1 MYRVIVYKNA
11 SDQVGEVLHDPRNYG
26 NKAISGELDMQ
37 FNGVST
43 ASFTITMKNSLYR
56 QAEAIANLVK
66 VIDTNTG
73 KVAFDG
79 RVVKIDGAF
88 SGSHTQTLQCE
99 DCLAYLHD
107 STQVYRKVQNTSIR
121 DFLQM
126 IVDEH
131 NRQVEPYKRFQ
142 LGRVTVV
149 NSTDNVYRYTDDA
162 QDTFDTIK
170 DKLVSRLGGFLIWN
184 RDGNGQLVLE
194 YLASVGEHIDTPIKL
209 GKNLKSAKREYDVRD
224 IITRLVPIG
233 SPIEQ
238 GQTEQSSDD
247 TAAAQPKT
255 TIESVNNG
263 IRYLDDSALIG
274 RFGIIQKAVEWN
286 DVKVPSILKSKGQ
299 DYLQNQRVGLL
310 TWSVDVVDIS
320 LLDKTYKSFEM
331 GNFYP
336 IYDQFLGLV
345 EDLQVVAK
353 KLDITQPHKMSLTI
367 GTKNQ
372 TLSQYQLD
380 YQAAMQYAEQ
390 QRQNAQQTA
399 NDLKNRIKEL
409 VETTNRIPEQDAEIA
424 ELQKRLKELEGQQ
437 EVQYHEGVIIDVS
450 EFQGDIDWSKVVQSG
465 LALAIVRVQSGANYV
480 DKKHVNNLKA
490 LRSLDANYA
499 VYSYVQAGTVDEAV
513 QEAQN
518 LYDRTQSVVSGRS
531 PRFYMLDVEK
541 ANGSDMRGVI
551 EAYMNKLNSLGVPDN
566 KIVLYI
572 ANQLYSQLN
581 LNVGR
586 AGSIVLP
593 AYRSTPP
600 DHDYDLWQYTSS
612 GSVSGITG
620 NVDMNKDYSNRF
632 KERYL
637 RKE

>member
-11 SDQVGEVLHDPRNYG
+11 NDQVGEVLHEPRNYG
-26 NKAISGELDMQ
+26 NKAISGDLDMQ

-43 ASFTITMKNSLYR
+43 ASFTLTMQNSLYR
-56 QAEAIANLVK
+56 QSEAIANLVK

-73 KVAFDG
+73 KVIFDG
-79 RVVKIDGAF
+79 RVVKIDGSF

-170 DKLVSRLGGFLIWN
+170 DKLVSRLGGFLIWH

-224 IITRLVPIG
+224 IITCLVPIG

-255 TIESVNNG
+255 TIETVNYG
-263 IRYLDDSALIG
+263 VRYLDDMALIN

-286 DVKVPSILKSKGQ
+286 NVKVPSILMSKGQ
-299 DYLQNQRVGLL
+299 EYLQKQRVGLL
-310 TWSVDVVDIS
+310 TWSVEVVDIS
-320 LLDKTYKSFEM
+320 LLDPTYKSFEM

-336 IYDQFLGLV
+336 VHDQFLGLV

-367 GTKNQ
+367 GTKNR

-399 NDLKNRIKEL
+399 NGLKNRIKDL
-409 VETTNRIPEQDAEIA
+409 LTITNRIPEQDKEIA
-424 ELQKRLKELEGQQ
+424 DLQNRLKELEAQQ
-437 EVQYHEGVIIDVS
+437 TKYFDGVIIDVS
-450 EFQGDIDWSKVVQSG
+450 EFQGDIDWSKVNASG
-465 LALAIVRVQSGANYV
+465 LALAIVRVQYGANRADLKYQQ
-480 DKKHVNNLKA
+480 NLSA
-490 LRSLDANYA
+490 LGNIGANYA
-499 VYSYVQAGTVDEAV
+499 VYSYMTASDTASAEREAQGLYTRTQQAGNGK
-513 QEAQN
+513 Q
-518 LYDRTQSVVSGRS
+518 
-531 PRFYMLDVEK
+531 PRFYMIDVEETTG
-541 ANGSDMRGVI
+541 NDMRGIV
-551 EAYMNKLNSLGVPDN
+551 EAYMNKLNSLGVADN

-572 ANQLYSQLN
+572 ANHLYNSFK
-581 LNVGR
+581 LNVDR
-586 AGSIVLP
+586 AGSIMIP

-600 DHDYDLWQYTSS
+600 DHAYDLWQYTSS
-612 GSVSGITG
+612 GSVSGING
-620 NVDMNKDYSNRF
+620 NVDMSKSYSDRF
-632 KERYL
+632 KNQYL

>member
-11 SDQVGEVLHDPRNYG
+11 NDQVGEVLHEPRNCG
-26 NKAISGELDMQ
+26 NKVISGELDMQ

-43 ASFTITMKNSLYR
+43 ASFTITMQNSLYR
-56 QAEAIANLVK
+56 QEEAIANLVK

-107 STQVYRKVQNTSIR
+107 STQVYRKVQNTTIR

-131 NRQVEPYKRFQ
+131 NRQVEPHKRFQ
-142 LGRVTVV
+142 LGRVTVS

-170 DKLVSRLGGFLIWN
+170 DKLVSRLGGFLIWH

-194 YLASVGEHIDTPIKL
+194 YLASVGEHMDTPIKL

-263 IRYLDDSALIG
+263 IRYLDDMALIS

-286 DVKVPSILKSKGQ
+286 NVKVPSILKTKGQ
-299 DYLQNQRVGLL
+299 EYLQKQRVGLL

-320 LLDKTYKSFEM
+320 LLEPTYKSFEM

-336 IYDQFLGLV
+336 IHDQFLGLV

-367 GTKNQ
+367 GTKNR

-409 VETTNRIPEQDAEIA
+409 LTVTNRIPEQDKEIA
-424 ELQKRLKELEGQQ
+424 DLQNRLKELEAQQ
-437 EVQYHEGVIIDVS
+437 TQYFDGVIIDVS
-450 EFQGDIDWSKVVQSG
+450 EFQGDIDWSRVKASG
-465 LALAIVRVQSGANYV
+465 LALAIVRVQYGANRADLKYQR
-480 DKKHVNNLKA
+480 NLTT
-490 LRSLDANYA
+490 LGNIGANYA
-499 VYSYVQAGTVDEAV
+499 VYSYMTASDTSSAEREAQALYTRTQQAGNGK
-513 QEAQN
+513 Q
-518 LYDRTQSVVSGRS
+518 
-531 PRFYMLDVEK
+531 PRFYMIDVEETTG
-541 ANGSDMRGVI
+541 NDMRGIV
-551 EAYMNKLNSLGVPDN
+551 EAYMNKLNSLGVADN

-572 ANQLYSQLN
+572 ANHLYSSFN
-581 LNVGR
+581 LNVAR
-586 AGSIVLP
+586 AGSIMIP

-600 DHDYDLWQYTSS
+600 DHAYDLWQYTSS
-612 GSVSGITG
+612 GSVSGING
-620 NVDMNKDYSNRF
+620 NVDMSKNYSNRF
-632 KERYL
+632 KTQYL

>member
-11 SDQVGEVLHDPRNYG
+11 SDQVGEVLHEPRNYG

-43 ASFTITMKNSLYR
+43 ASFTITMQNSLYR

-73 KVAFDG
+73 KVVFDG

-88 SGSHTQTLQCE
+88 SGSHTQVLQCE

-107 STQVYRKVQNTSIR
+107 STQVYRKVQNTTIR

-131 NRQVEPYKRFQ
+131 NRQVEPHKRFQ

-170 DKLVSRLGGFLIWN
+170 DKLISRLGGFLIWH

-233 SPIEQ
+233 STIEQ

-263 IRYLDDSALIG
+263 IRYLDDTALIN

-286 DVKVPSILKSKGQ
+286 NVKVPSILKTKGQ
-299 DYLQNQRVGLL
+299 EYLKNQRVGLL

-320 LLDKTYKSFEM
+320 LLDPTYKSFEM

-336 IYDQFLGLV
+336 IHDQFLGLV

-367 GTKNQ
+367 GTKNR

-390 QRQNAQQTA
+390 QRQNSQQTA
-399 NDLKNRIKEL
+399 NDLKSRIKEL
-409 VETTNRIPEQDAEIA
+409 LTVTNRIPDQDKEIA
-424 ELQKRLKELEGQQ
+424 DLQNRLKELETQQ
-437 EVQYHEGVIIDVS
+437 SQYFDGVIIDVS
-450 EFQGDIDWSKVVQSG
+450 EFQGNIDWSKVAASG
-465 LALAIVRVQSGANYV
+465 LALAIVRIQYGANRADLTYQQ
-480 DKKHVNNLKA
+480 NLSA
-490 LRSLDANYA
+490 LGSLGANYA
-499 VYSYVQAGTVDEAV
+499 VYSYMTASDTSSAEREAQALYTRTQQAGNGK
-513 QEAQN
+513 Q
-518 LYDRTQSVVSGRS
+518 
-531 PRFYMLDVEK
+531 PRFYMIDVEETTG
-541 ANGSDMRGVI
+541 NDMRGIV

-572 ANQLYSQLN
+572 ANHLYSSFN
-581 LNVGR
+581 LNVVR
-586 AGSIVLP
+586 AGSIMIP

-600 DHDYDLWQYTSS
+600 DYAYDLWQYTSS
-612 GSVSGITG
+612 GSVSGING
-620 NVDMNKDYSNRF
+620 NVDMSKNYSDRF
-632 KERYL
+632 KSQYL

>member
-11 SDQVGEVLHDPRNYG
+11 NDQVGEVLHEPRNYG
-26 NKAISGELDMQ
+26 NKAISGDLDMQ

-43 ASFTITMKNSLYR
+43 ASFTITMQNSLYR
-56 QAEAIANLVK
+56 QSEAIANLVK

-73 KVAFDG
+73 KVVFDG
-79 RVVKIDGAF
+79 RVVKVDGSF

-107 STQVYRKVQNTSIR
+107 STQVYRKVQNTTIR

-131 NRQVEPYKRFQ
+131 NRQVESYKRFQ
-142 LGRVTVV
+142 LGRVTVS

-170 DKLVSRLGGFLIWN
+170 DKLVSRLGGFLIWY

-247 TAAAQPKT
+247 TATAQPKT

-263 IRYLDDSALIG
+263 IRYLDDTALIG

-367 GTKNQ
+367 GTKNR

-380 YQAAMQYAEQ
+380 YQAAMQYAQQ

-409 VETTNRIPEQDAEIA
+409 LTVTNRIPEQDKEIA
-424 ELQKRLKELEGQQ
+424 DLQARLNELEGQQ
-437 EVQYHEGVIIDVS
+437 SQYYDGVIIDVS
-450 EFQGDIDWSKVVQSG
+450 EFQGDIDWNNVNSAG
-465 LALAIVRVQSGANYV
+465 LALAIVRVQYGANRADLKYQR
-480 DKKHVNNLKA
+480 NLSA
-490 LRSLDANYA
+490 LGNLGANYA
-499 VYSYVQAGTVDEAV
+499 VYSYMTASNTAIAEN
-513 QEAQN
+513 EAQEFYN
-518 LYDRTQSVVSGRS
+518 RTQQAINGKQ
-531 PRFYMLDVEK
+531 PRFYMIDVEEVT
-541 ANGSDMRGVI
+541 GSNMRGIV
-551 EAYMNKLNSLGVPDN
+551 EAYMNKLNSLGVPDS

-572 ANQLYSQLN
+572 ANQLYNSFN

-586 AGSIVLP
+586 AGSIMIP

-600 DHDYDLWQYTSS
+600 DHAYDLWQYTSS
-612 GSVSGITG
+612 GSVNGING
-620 NVDMNKDYSNRF
+620 NVDMSNNYSDRF
-632 KERYL
+632 KNQYL

>member
-11 SDQVGEVLHDPRNYG
+11 NDQVGEVLHEPRNYG

-43 ASFTITMKNSLYR
+43 ASFTITMQNSLYR

-79 RVVKIDGAF
+79 RVVKIDGSF

-107 STQVYRKVQNTSIR
+107 STQVYRKVQNTTIR

-131 NRQVEPYKRFQ
+131 NRQVEEHKRFQ

-170 DKLVSRLGGFLIWN
+170 DKLVSRLGGFLIWY

-209 GKNLKSAKREYDVRD
+209 GKNLKSAKRDYDVRD

-233 SPIEQ
+233 SSIEQ

-255 TIESVNNG
+255 TIETVNNG
-263 IRYLDDSALIG
+263 IRYLDDTALIN

-286 DVKVPSILKSKGQ
+286 NVKVPSILMSKGQ
-299 DYLQNQRVGLL
+299 EYLKNQRVGLL

-320 LLDKTYKSFEM
+320 LLDPTYKSFEM

-336 IYDQFLGLV
+336 IHDQFLGLV

-353 KLDITQPHKMSLTI
+353 KMDITQPHKMSLTI
-367 GTKNQ
+367 GTKNR

-409 VETTNRIPEQDAEIA
+409 LDVTNRIPEQDKEIA
-424 ELQKRLKELEGQQ
+424 DLQARLKELEGQQ
-437 EVQYHEGVIIDVS
+437 SQYYGGVIIDVS
-450 EFQGDIDWSKVVQSG
+450 EFQGDIDWNKVNSAG
-465 LALAIVRVQSGANYV
+465 LALAIVRVQYGANREDLKYQR
-480 DKKHVNNLKA
+480 NLSE
-490 LRSLDANYA
+490 LGNIGANYA
-499 VYSYVQAGTVDEAV
+499 VYSYMTASDTASAENEAQALYTRTQQAGNGK
-513 QEAQN
+513 Q
-518 LYDRTQSVVSGRS
+518 
-531 PRFYMLDVEK
+531 PRFYMIDVEETTG
-541 ANGSDMRGVI
+541 NDMRGIV
-551 EAYMNKLNSLGVPDN
+551 EAYMNKLNSLGVPDS

-572 ANQLYSQLN
+572 ANQLYNSFN

-586 AGSIVLP
+586 AGAIMIP

-600 DHDYDLWQYTSS
+600 DHAYDLWQYTSS
-612 GSVSGITG
+612 GSVSGING
-620 NVDMNKDYSNRF
+620 NVDMSKNYSDRF
-632 KERYL
+632 KNQYL

>member
-11 SDQVGEVLHDPRNYG
+11 NDQVGEVLHEPRNYG

-37 FNGVST
+37 FNGIST
-43 ASFTITMKNSLYR
+43 ASFTITMQNSLYR
-56 QAEAIANLVK
+56 QSEAIANLVK
-66 VIDTNTG
+66 VVDTNTG
-73 KVAFDG
+73 KVVFDG
-79 RVVKIDGAF
+79 RVVKIDGSF
-88 SGSHTQTLQCE
+88 SGSHTQVLQCE
-99 DCLAYLHD
+99 DCLAFLHD
-107 STQVYRKVQNTSIR
+107 STQVYRKVQDTTIR

-142 LGRVTVV
+142 LGRVTVT

-170 DKLVSRLGGFLIWN
+170 DKLISRLGGFLIWH

-238 GQTEQSSDD
+238 EQTEQSSDD

-263 IRYLDDSALIG
+263 IRYLDDTALIG

-286 DVKVPSILKSKGQ
+286 NVKVPSILKSKGQ

-320 LLDKTYKSFEM
+320 LLDNAYKSFEM

-367 GTKNQ
+367 GTKNR

-380 YQAAMQYAEQ
+380 YQAAMQYAQQ

-409 VETTNRIPEQDAEIA
+409 LEVTNRIPEQDKEIA
-424 ELQKRLKELEGQQ
+424 DLQARLKELESQQ
-437 EVQYHEGVIIDVS
+437 SQFFDGLIIDVS
-450 EFQGDIDWSKVVQSG
+450 EFQGDIDWNKVNSAG
-465 LALAIVRVQSGANYV
+465 LAMAIVRVQYGANRADLKYQR
-480 DKKHVNNLKA
+480 NLSA
-490 LRSLDANYA
+490 LGNLGANYA
-499 VYSYVQAGTVDEAV
+499 VYSYMTASDTGSAEN
-513 QEAQN
+513 EAQSFYN
-518 LYDRTQSVVSGRS
+518 RTQQAVSGKQ
-531 PRFYMLDVEK
+531 PRFYMIDVEETT
-541 ANGSDMRGVI
+541 GSNMRGIV

-566 KIVLYI
+566 KIVMYI
-572 ANQLYSQLN
+572 ANQLYNSFN

-586 AGSIVLP
+586 AGSIMIP

-600 DHDYDLWQYTSS
+600 DHAYDLWQYTSS
-612 GSVSGITG
+612 GSVNGING
-620 NVDMNKDYSNRF
+620 NVDMSKNYSDRF
-632 KERYL
+632 KTQYL

>member
-11 SDQVGEVLHDPRNYG
+11 SDQVGEVLHEPRNYG

-43 ASFTITMKNSLYR
+43 ASFTITMQNSLYR
-56 QAEAIANLVK
+56 QSEAIANLVK
-66 VIDTNTG
+66 VVDTNTG
-73 KVAFDG
+73 KVVFDG
-79 RVVKIDGAF
+79 RVVKVDGSF
-88 SGSHTQTLQCE
+88 SGSHTQTLHCE

-107 STQVYRKVQNTSIR
+107 STQVYRKVQNTTIR

-170 DKLVSRLGGFLIWN
+170 DKLVSRLGGFLIWY

-194 YLASVGEHIDTPIKL
+194 YLASVGQHIDTPIKL

-233 SPIEQ
+233 STIEQ
-238 GQTEQSSDD
+238 EQTEQSSDD

-263 IRYLDDSALIG
+263 IRYLDDTALIG

-286 DVKVPSILKSKGQ
+286 NVKVPSILKSKGQ

-320 LLDKTYKSFEM
+320 LLDPTYKSFEM

-353 KLDITQPHKMSLTI
+353 NLDITQPHKMSLTI
-367 GTKNQ
+367 GTKNR

-380 YQAAMQYAEQ
+380 YQAAMLYAQ
-390 QRQNAQQTA
+390 KQRQNAQQTA
-399 NDLKNRIKEL
+399 NDLKNRIKDL
-409 VETTNRIPEQDAEIA
+409 LTVTNRIPEQDKEIA
-424 ELQKRLKELEGQQ
+424 DLQARLKELESQQ
-437 EVQYHEGVIIDVS
+437 PQYYDGVIIDVS
-450 EFQGDIDWSKVVQSG
+450 EFQGDIDWNKVNSAG
-465 LALAIVRVQSGANYV
+465 LALAIVRVQYGANRADLKYQR
-480 DKKHVNNLKA
+480 NLSA
-490 LRSLDANYA
+490 LGNLGANYA
-499 VYSYVQAGTVDEAV
+499 VYSYMTASDTASAES
-513 QEAQN
+513 EAQT
-518 LYDRTQSVVSGRS
+518 LYTRTQQAINGKQ
-531 PRFYMLDVEK
+531 PRFYMIDVEEVT
-541 ANGSDMRGVI
+541 GSNMRGIV
-551 EAYMNKLNSLGVPDN
+551 EAYMNKLNSLGVPDS
-566 KIVLYI
+566 KIILYI
-572 ANQLYSQLN
+572 ANQLYNSFN
-581 LNVGR
+581 LNVSR
-586 AGSIVLP
+586 AGSIMIP

-600 DHDYDLWQYTSS
+600 DHAYDLWQYTSS
-612 GSVSGITG
+612 GSVSGING
-620 NVDMNKDYSNRF
+620 NVDMSKNYSDRF
-632 KERYL
+632 KNQYL

>member
-11 SDQVGEVLHDPRNYG
+11 SDQVGEVLHEPRNYG

-43 ASFTITMKNSLYR
+43 ASFTITMQNSLYL
-56 QAEAIANLVK
+56 QSESIANLVK

-73 KVAFDG
+73 KVVFDG
-79 RVVKIDGAF
+79 RVVKIDGSF
-88 SGSHTQTLQCE
+88 SGSHTQILQCE

-107 STQVYRKVQNTSIR
+107 STQVYRKVQNTTIR
-121 DFLQM
+121 DFLQT

-131 NRQVEPYKRFQ
+131 NRQVEPHKRFQ

-170 DKLVSRLGGFLIWN
+170 DKLVGRLGGFLIWH
-184 RDGNGQLVLE
+184 RDSNGQLVLE

-209 GKNLKSAKREYDVRD
+209 GKNLKSAKREYDVRE

-238 GQTEQSSDD
+238 EQNEQSSDD

-263 IRYLDDSALIG
+263 IRYLDDTALIS

-286 DVKVPSILKSKGQ
+286 NVKVPSILMSKGQ
-299 DYLQNQRVGLL
+299 EYLQKQRVGLL
-310 TWSVDVVDIS
+310 TWSVEVVDIS
-320 LLDKTYKSFEM
+320 LLDPTYRSFEM

-336 IYDQFLGLV
+336 IHDQFLGLV

-367 GTKNQ
+367 GTKNR

-409 VETTNRIPEQDAEIA
+409 LTVTNRIPEQDKEIA
-424 ELQKRLKELEGQQ
+424 DLQNRLKELEAQQ
-437 EVQYHEGVIIDVS
+437 TQYFDGVIIDVS
-450 EFQGDIDWSKVVQSG
+450 EFQGDIDWSIVNASG
-465 LALAIVRVQSGANYV
+465 LALAIVRVQYGANRADLKYQQ
-480 DKKHVNNLKA
+480 NLSA
-490 LRSLDANYA
+490 LGNIGANYA
-499 VYSYVQAGTVDEAV
+499 VYSYMNASDAASAEREA
-513 QEAQN
+513 EA
-518 LYDRTQSVVSGRS
+518 LYTRTQQASNGKQ
-531 PRFYMLDVEK
+531 PRFYMIDVEETTG
-541 ANGSDMRGVI
+541 NDMRGIV

-572 ANQLYSQLN
+572 ANHLYSSFN

-586 AGSIVLP
+586 AGSIMIP

-600 DHDYDLWQYTSS
+600 DHAYDLWQYTSS
-612 GSVSGITG
+612 GSVSGING
-620 NVDMNKDYSNRF
+620 NVDMSKNYSDRF
-632 KERYL
+632 KNQYL

>member
-11 SDQVGEVLHDPRNYG
+11 NDQVGEVLHDPRNYG
-26 NKAISGELDMQ
+26 NKAIAGELDMQ
-37 FNGVST
+37 FNGIST
-43 ASFTITMKNSLYR
+43 ASFTITMQNSLYR
-56 QAEAIANLVK
+56 QSEAIANLVK

-73 KVAFDG
+73 KVVFDG

-88 SGSHTQTLQCE
+88 SGSHTQALQCE

-107 STQVYRKVQNTSIR
+107 STQVYRKVQNTTIR
-121 DFLQM
+121 EFLQM

-131 NRQVEPYKRFQ
+131 NRQVEAHKRFQ
-142 LGRVTVV
+142 LGRVAVV

-170 DKLVSRLGGFLIWN
+170 DKLVSRLGGFLIWY

-233 SPIEQ
+233 SSIEQ

-263 IRYLDDSALIG
+263 IRYLDDTALIN

-286 DVKVPSILKSKGQ
+286 NVKVPSILKTKGQ
-299 DYLQNQRVGLL
+299 EYLQKQRVGLL

-320 LLDKTYKSFEM
+320 LLDPTYKSFEM

-336 IYDQFLGLV
+336 IHDQFLGLV

-367 GTKNQ
+367 GTKNR

-409 VETTNRIPEQDAEIA
+409 LAVTNRIPEQDKEIA
-424 ELQKRLKELEGQQ
+424 DLQNRLKELEAQQ
-437 EVQYHEGVIIDVS
+437 TQYFDGVIIDVS
-450 EFQGDIDWSKVVQSG
+450 EFQGNIDWSKVNASG
-465 LALAIVRVQSGANYV
+465 LALAIVRVQYGANRADLTYQQ
-480 DKKHVNNLKA
+480 NLSA
-490 LRSLDANYA
+490 LGNIGANYA
-499 VYSYVQAGTVDEAV
+499 VYSYMTANDTSSAER
-513 QEAQN
+513 EAQA
-518 LYDRTQSVVSGRS
+518 LYTRTQQASNGKQ
-531 PRFYMLDVEK
+531 PRFYMIDVEETTG
-541 ANGSDMRGVI
+541 NDMRGIV
-551 EAYMNKLNSLGVPDN
+551 EAYMNKLNSLGVADN

-572 ANQLYSQLN
+572 ANHLYSSFN

-586 AGSIVLP
+586 AGSIMIP

-600 DHDYDLWQYTSS
+600 DHAYDLWQYTSS
-612 GSVSGITG
+612 GSVSGING
-620 NVDMNKDYSNRF
+620 NVDMSKNYSDRF
-632 KERYL
+632 KTQYL

>member
-11 SDQVGEVLHDPRNYG
+11 SDQVGEVLHEPRNYG
-26 NKAISGELDMQ
+26 NKAIAGELDMQ

-43 ASFTITMKNSLYR
+43 ASFTITMQNSLYR
-56 QAEAIANLVK
+56 QSESIANLVK
-66 VIDTNTG
+66 VVDTNTG
-73 KVAFDG
+73 NIVFDG
-79 RVVKIDGAF
+79 RVVKVDGSF

-107 STQVYRKVQNTSIR
+107 STQVYRKVQNTTIR

-142 LGRVTVV
+142 LGRVTVS

-170 DKLVSRLGGFLIWN
+170 DKLVSRLGGFLIWY

-194 YLASVGEHIDTPIKL
+194 YLASVGQHIDTPIKL

-263 IRYLDDSALIG
+263 IRYLDDTALIG

-310 TWSVDVVDIS
+310 TWSVEVVDIS
-320 LLDKTYKSFEM
+320 LLDPTYKSFEM

-367 GTKNQ
+367 GTKNR

-380 YQAAMQYAEQ
+380 YQAAMQYAQQ
-390 QRQNAQQTA
+390 QRLNAQQTA

-409 VETTNRIPEQDAEIA
+409 LDVTNRIPEQDKEIA
-424 ELQKRLKELEGQQ
+424 DLQARLKELEGQQ
-437 EVQYHEGVIIDVS
+437 SQYYDGVIIDVS
-450 EFQGDIDWSKVVQSG
+450 EFQGDIDWNKVNSYG
-465 LALAIVRVQSGANYV
+465 LALAIVRVQYGANRADLKYQR
-480 DKKHVNNLKA
+480 NLSA
-490 LRSLDANYA
+490 LGNLGANYA
-499 VYSYVQAGTVDEAV
+499 VYSYMTASDTASAEN
-513 QEAQN
+513 EAQAF
-518 LYDRTQSVVSGRS
+518 YTRTQQAINGKQ
-531 PRFYMLDVEK
+531 PRFYMIDAEESTG
-541 ANGSDMRGVI
+541 NDMRVI
-551 EAYMNKLNSLGVPDN
+551 VEAYMNKLNSLGVPDS

-572 ANQLYSQLN
+572 ANQLYNSFN
-581 LNVGR
+581 LNVDR
-586 AGSIVLP
+586 AGSIMIP

-600 DHDYDLWQYTSS
+600 DHAYDLWQYTSS
-612 GSVSGITG
+612 GSVSGING
-620 NVDMNKDYSNRF
+620 NVDMSKNYSDRF
-632 KERYL
+632 KNQYL

>member
-11 SDQVGEVLHDPRNYG
+11 SDQVGEVLHEPRNYG

-43 ASFTITMKNSLYR
+43 ASFTITMQNSLYR
-56 QAEAIANLVK
+56 QSEAIANLVK

-73 KVAFDG
+73 KVVFDG
-79 RVVKIDGAF
+79 RVVKIDGSF
-88 SGSHTQTLQCE
+88 SGSHVQTIQCE

-131 NRQVEPYKRFQ
+131 NRQVEPHKRFQ

-170 DKLVSRLGGFLIWN
+170 DKLVSRLGGFLIWH

-238 GQTEQSSDD
+238 QQTEQSSDD

-255 TIESVNNG
+255 TIETVNNG
-263 IRYLDDSALIG
+263 VRYLDDLALIS

-286 DVKVPSILKSKGQ
+286 NVKVPSILMSKGQ
-299 DYLQNQRVGLL
+299 EYLQKQRVGLL

-320 LLDKTYKSFEM
+320 LLDPTYKSFEM

-336 IYDQFLGLV
+336 IHDQFLGLV

-353 KLDITQPHKMSLTI
+353 KMDITQPHKMSLTI
-367 GTKNQ
+367 GTKNR

-409 VETTNRIPEQDAEIA
+409 LDVTNRIPEQDKEIA
-424 ELQKRLKELEGQQ
+424 DLQARLKELEGQQ
-437 EVQYHEGVIIDVS
+437 SQYYGGVIIDVS
-450 EFQGDIDWSKVVQSG
+450 EFQGDIDWSIVNASG
-465 LALAIVRVQSGANYV
+465 LALAIVRVQYGANRADLKYQQ
-480 DKKHVNNLKA
+480 NLSA
-490 LRSLDANYA
+490 LGNIGANYA
-499 VYSYVQAGTVDEAV
+499 VYSYMNASDAASAEREA
-513 QEAQN
+513 EA
-518 LYDRTQSVVSGRS
+518 LYTRTQQASNGKQ
-531 PRFYMLDVEK
+531 PRFYMIDVEETTG
-541 ANGSDMRGVI
+541 NDMRGIV

-572 ANQLYSQLN
+572 ANHLYSSFN

-586 AGSIVLP
+586 AGSIMIP

-600 DHDYDLWQYTSS
+600 DHAYDLWQYTSS
-612 GSVSGITG
+612 GSVSGING
-620 NVDMNKDYSNRF
+620 NVDMSKNYSDRF
-632 KERYL
+632 KNQYL

>member
-11 SDQVGEVLHDPRNYG
+11 NDQVGEVLHEPRNYG

-37 FNGVST
+37 FNGIST

-56 QAEAIANLVK
+56 QSEAIANLVK
-66 VIDTNTG
+66 VVDTNTG
-73 KVAFDG
+73 NIVFDG
-79 RVVKIDGAF
+79 RVVKIDGSF
-88 SGSHTQTLQCE
+88 SGSHTQVLQCE
-99 DCLAYLHD
+99 DCLAFLHD
-107 STQVYRKVQNTSIR
+107 STQVYRKVQNTTIR

-142 LGRVTVV
+142 LGRVTVT

-170 DKLVSRLGGFLIWN
+170 DKLISRLGGFLIWH

-238 GQTEQSSDD
+238 EQTEQSSDD

-263 IRYLDDSALIG
+263 IRYLDDTALIS

-286 DVKVPSILKSKGQ
+286 NVKVPSILKSKGQ

-320 LLDKTYKSFEM
+320 LLDPTYKSFEM

-367 GTKNQ
+367 GTKNR

-380 YQAAMQYAEQ
+380 YQAAMQYAQQ

-409 VETTNRIPEQDAEIA
+409 LEVTNRIPEQDKEIA
-424 ELQKRLKELEGQQ
+424 DLQARLKELESQQ
-437 EVQYHEGVIIDVS
+437 SQFFDGVIVDVS
-450 EFQGDIDWSKVVQSG
+450 EFQGDIEWNKVNSAG
-465 LALAIVRVQSGANYV
+465 LALAIVRVQYGANRADLKYQRNLSAL
-480 DKKHVNNLKA
+480 VNI
-490 LRSLDANYA
+490 SANYA
-499 VYSYVQAGTVDEAV
+499 VYSYMNASDTASAEN
-513 QEAQN
+513 EAQA
-518 LYDRTQSVVSGRS
+518 LYTRTQQASNGKQ
-531 PRFYMLDVEK
+531 PRFYMIDVEETT
-541 ANGSDMRGVI
+541 GSNMRGIV

-572 ANQLYSQLN
+572 ANQLYDSFN
-581 LNVGR
+581 LNVSR
-586 AGSIVLP
+586 AGSIMIP

-600 DHDYDLWQYTSS
+600 DHAYDLWQYTSS
-612 GSVSGITG
+612 GSVSGING
-620 NVDMNKDYSNRF
+620 NVDMSKNYSDRF
-632 KERYL
+632 KNQYL

>member
-11 SDQVGEVLHDPRNYG
+11 SDQVGEVLHEPRNYG

-56 QAEAIANLVK
+56 QSEAIANLVK

-170 DKLVSRLGGFLIWN
+170 DKLVSRLGGFLIWH

-233 SPIEQ
+233 SPLEQ

-263 IRYLDDSALIG
+263 IRYLDDTALVS

-286 DVKVPSILKSKGQ
+286 NVKVPSILKTKGQ
-299 DYLQNQRVGLL
+299 EYLQKQRVGLL

-320 LLDKTYKSFEM
+320 LLDPTYKSFEM

-336 IYDQFLGLV
+336 IHDQFLGLV

-367 GTKNQ
+367 GTKNR

-424 ELQKRLKELEGQQ
+424 ELQKRLKELESQQ
-437 EVQYHEGVIIDVS
+437 EAQYHEGVIIDVS

-465 LALAIVRVQSGANYV
+465 LSLAIVRVQYGANRA
-480 DKKHVNNLKA
+480 DLKYQQNISA
-490 LRSLDANYA
+490 LGRTGANYA
-499 VYSYVQAGTVDEAV
+499 VYSYMTADDTVSAEKEAQALYTRTQQAG
-513 QEAQN
+513 N
-518 LYDRTQSVVSGRS
+518 GKS
-531 PRFYMLDVEK
+531 PRFYMVDVEETTG
-541 ANGSDMRGVI
+541 NDMRGIV
-551 EAYMNKLNSLGVPDN
+551 EAYMNKLNSLGVADN

-572 ANQLYSQLN
+572 SNHLYRSFN

-586 AGSIVLP
+586 AGSVMIP
-593 AYRSTPP
+593 AYRATPP
-600 DHDYDLWQYTSS
+600 DHAYDLWQYTST

>member
-11 SDQVGEVLHDPRNYG
+11 NDQVGEVLHEPRNYG

-37 FNGVST
+37 FNGIST
-43 ASFTITMKNSLYR
+43 ASFTITMQNSLYR
-56 QAEAIANLVK
+56 QSEAIANLVK
-66 VIDTNTG
+66 VVDTNTG
-73 KVAFDG
+73 KVVFDG
-79 RVVKIDGAF
+79 RVVKIDGSF
-88 SGSHTQTLQCE
+88 SGSHTQVLQCE
-99 DCLAYLHD
+99 DCLAFLHD
-107 STQVYRKVQNTSIR
+107 STQVYRKVQDTTIR

-142 LGRVTVV
+142 LGRVTVT

-170 DKLVSRLGGFLIWN
+170 DKLVSRLGGFLIWH

-238 GQTEQSSDD
+238 EQTEQSSDD

-263 IRYLDDSALIG
+263 IRYLDDTALIG

-286 DVKVPSILKSKGQ
+286 NVKVPSILKSKGQ

-320 LLDKTYKSFEM
+320 LLDNAYKSFEM

-367 GTKNQ
+367 GTKNR

-380 YQAAMQYAEQ
+380 YQAAMQYAQQ

-409 VETTNRIPEQDAEIA
+409 LEVTNRIPEQDKEIA
-424 ELQKRLKELEGQQ
+424 DLQARLKELESQQ
-437 EVQYHEGVIIDVS
+437 SQFFDGVIVDVS
-450 EFQGDIDWSKVVQSG
+450 EFQGDIDWNKVNSAG
-465 LALAIVRVQSGANYV
+465 LALAIVRVQYGANRADLKYQR
-480 DKKHVNNLKA
+480 NLSA
-490 LRSLDANYA
+490 LGNLGANYA
-499 VYSYVQAGTVDEAV
+499 VYSYMTASDTASAEN
-513 QEAQN
+513 EAQA
-518 LYDRTQSVVSGRS
+518 LYTRTQQASNGKQ
-531 PRFYMLDVEK
+531 PRFYMIDVEETT
-541 ANGSDMRGVI
+541 GSNMRGIV
-551 EAYMNKLNSLGVPDN
+551 EAYMNKLNSLGVPDS

-572 ANQLYSQLN
+572 ANQLYNSFN
-581 LNVGR
+581 LNVSR
-586 AGSIVLP
+586 AGSIMIP

-600 DHDYDLWQYTSS
+600 DHAYDLWQYTSS
-612 GSVSGITG
+612 GSVNGING
-620 NVDMNKDYSNRF
+620 NVDMSKNYSDRF
-632 KERYL
+632 KNQYL

>member
-11 SDQVGEVLHDPRNYG
+11 SDQVGEVLHEPRNYG

-37 FNGVST
+37 FNGIST
-43 ASFTITMKNSLYR
+43 ALFTITMQNSLYR
-56 QAEAIANLVK
+56 QSEAIANLVK

-73 KVAFDG
+73 KVVFDG
-79 RVVKIDGAF
+79 RVVKIDGSF

-131 NRQVEPYKRFQ
+131 NRQVEPHKRFQ
-142 LGRVTVV
+142 LGQVTVV

-170 DKLVSRLGGFLIWN
+170 DKLISRLGGFLIWH
-184 RDGNGQLVLE
+184 RDSNGQLVLE

-238 GQTEQSSDD
+238 QQTEQSSDD

-286 DVKVPSILKSKGQ
+286 NVKVPSILKSKGQ

-320 LLDKTYKSFEM
+320 LLDPTYKSFEM

-336 IYDQFLGLV
+336 IHDQFLGLV

-367 GTKNQ
+367 GTKNR

-409 VETTNRIPEQDAEIA
+409 LTVTNRIPEQDKEIA
-424 ELQKRLKELEGQQ
+424 DLQNRLKELEAQQ
-437 EVQYHEGVIIDVS
+437 TQYFDGVIIDVS
-450 EFQGDIDWSKVVQSG
+450 EFQGDIDWSRVKASG
-465 LALAIVRVQSGANYV
+465 LALAIVRVQYGANRADLKYQQ
-480 DKKHVNNLKA
+480 NLSA
-490 LRSLDANYA
+490 LGNVGANYA
-499 VYSYVQAGTVDEAV
+499 VYSYMTASDTASAESEAQALYTRTQQAGNGK
-513 QEAQN
+513 Q
-518 LYDRTQSVVSGRS
+518 
-531 PRFYMLDVEK
+531 PRFYMIDVEETTG
-541 ANGSDMRGVI
+541 NDMRGIV

-572 ANQLYSQLN
+572 ANHLYSSLN

-586 AGSIVLP
+586 AGSIMIP

-600 DHDYDLWQYTSS
+600 DHAYDLWQYTSS
-612 GSVSGITG
+612 G
-620 NVDMNKDYSNRF
+620 
-632 KERYL
+632 
-637 RKE
+637 

>member
-11 SDQVGEVLHDPRNYG
+11 SDQVGEVLHEPRNYG

-37 FNGVST
+37 FNGIST
-43 ASFTITMKNSLYR
+43 ALFTITMQNSLYR
-56 QAEAIANLVK
+56 QSEAIANLVK

-73 KVAFDG
+73 KVVFDG
-79 RVVKIDGAF
+79 RVVKIDGSF

-131 NRQVEPYKRFQ
+131 NRQVEPHKRFQ
-142 LGRVTVV
+142 LGQVTVV

-170 DKLVSRLGGFLIWN
+170 DKLISRLGGFLIWH
-184 RDGNGQLVLE
+184 RDSNGQLVLE

-238 GQTEQSSDD
+238 QQTEQSSDD

-286 DVKVPSILKSKGQ
+286 NVKVPSILKSKGQ

-320 LLDKTYKSFEM
+320 LLDPTYKSFEM

-336 IYDQFLGLV
+336 IHDQFLGLV

-367 GTKNQ
+367 GTKNR

-409 VETTNRIPEQDAEIA
+409 LTVTNRIPEQDKEIA
-424 ELQKRLKELEGQQ
+424 DLQNRLKELEAQQ
-437 EVQYHEGVIIDVS
+437 TQYFDGVIIDVS
-450 EFQGDIDWSKVVQSG
+450 EFQGDIDWSRVKASG
-465 LALAIVRVQSGANYV
+465 LALAIVRVQYGANRADLKYQQ
-480 DKKHVNNLKA
+480 NLSA
-490 LRSLDANYA
+490 LGNVGANYA
-499 VYSYVQAGTVDEAV
+499 VYSYMTASDTASAESEAQALYTRTQQAGNGK
-513 QEAQN
+513 Q
-518 LYDRTQSVVSGRS
+518 
-531 PRFYMLDVEK
+531 PRFYMIDVEETTG
-541 ANGSDMRGVI
+541 NDMRGIV

-572 ANQLYSQLN
+572 ANHLYSSLN

-586 AGSIVLP
+586 AGSIMIP

-600 DHDYDLWQYTSS
+600 DHAYDLWQYTSS
-612 GSVSGITG
+612 GLVSGING
-620 NVDMNKDYSNRF
+620 NVDMSKNYSDRF
-632 KERYL
+632 KNQYL

>member
-11 SDQVGEVLHDPRNYG
+11 NDQVGEVLHEPRNYG

-37 FNGVST
+37 FNGIST
-43 ASFTITMKNSLYR
+43 ASFTITMQNSLYR
-56 QAEAIANLVK
+56 QSEAIANLVK
-66 VIDTNTG
+66 VVDTNTG
-73 KVAFDG
+73 NIVFDG
-79 RVVKIDGAF
+79 RVVKIDGSF
-88 SGSHTQTLQCE
+88 SGSHTQVLQCE
-99 DCLAYLHD
+99 DCLAFLHD
-107 STQVYRKVQNTSIR
+107 STQVYRKVQNTTIR

-142 LGRVTVV
+142 LGRVTVT
-149 NSTDNVYRYTDDA
+149 NSKDNVYRYTDDA

-170 DKLVSRLGGFLIWN
+170 DKLVSRLGGFLIWH
-184 RDGNGQLVLE
+184 RDGTGQLVLE

-238 GQTEQSSDD
+238 EQTEQSSDD

-255 TIESVNNG
+255 TIESVNKG

-286 DVKVPSILKSKGQ
+286 NVKVPSILKSKGQ

-320 LLDKTYKSFEM
+320 LLDPTYKSFEM

-336 IYDQFLGLV
+336 IHDQFLGLV

-367 GTKNQ
+367 GTKNR

-409 VETTNRIPEQDAEIA
+409 LTVTNRIPEQDKEIA
-424 ELQKRLKELEGQQ
+424 DLQNRLNELEAQQ
-437 EVQYHEGVIIDVS
+437 THYFDGVIIDVS
-450 EFQGDIDWSKVVQSG
+450 EFQGDIDWSKVNASG
-465 LALAIVRVQSGANYV
+465 LALAIVRVQYGANRADLKYQR
-480 DKKHVNNLKA
+480 NLSA
-490 LRSLDANYA
+490 LGNIGANYA
-499 VYSYVQAGTVDEAV
+499 VYSYMTASDTASAESEAQALYTRTQQAGNGK
-513 QEAQN
+513 Q
-518 LYDRTQSVVSGRS
+518 
-531 PRFYMLDVEK
+531 PRFYMIDVEETTG
-541 ANGSDMRGVI
+541 NDMRGIV

-572 ANQLYSQLN
+572 ANHLYGSFN

-586 AGSIVLP
+586 AGSIMIP

-600 DHDYDLWQYTSS
+600 DHAYDLWQYTSS
-612 GSVSGITG
+612 GSVSGING
-620 NVDMNKDYSNRF
+620 NVDMSKNYSDRF
-632 KERYL
+632 KNQYL

>member
-11 SDQVGEVLHDPRNYG
+11 SDQVGEVLHEPRNYG

-43 ASFTITMKNSLYR
+43 ASFTITMQNSLYR
-56 QAEAIANLVK
+56 QSEAIANLVK

-73 KVAFDG
+73 KVVFDG
-79 RVVKIDGAF
+79 RVVKIDGSF
-88 SGSHTQTLQCE
+88 SGSHTQVLQCE

-107 STQVYRKVQNTSIR
+107 STQVYRKVQNTTIR

-131 NRQVEPYKRFQ
+131 NRQVEPHKRFQ

-170 DKLVSRLGGFLIWN
+170 DKLVSRLGGFLIWH
-184 RDGNGQLVLE
+184 RDENGQLVLE

-233 SPIEQ
+233 SPLEQ
-238 GQTEQSSDD
+238 GQTEQSSDE

-263 IRYLDDSALIG
+263 IRYLDDTALIS

-286 DVKVPSILKSKGQ
+286 NVKVPSILMSKGRE
-299 DYLQNQRVGLL
+299 YLQNQRVGLL
-310 TWSVDVVDIS
+310 TWSVEVVDIS
-320 LLDKTYKSFEM
+320 LLDPTYKSFEM

-336 IYDQFLGLV
+336 IHDQFLGLV

-367 GTKNQ
+367 GTKNR

-409 VETTNRIPEQDAEIA
+409 VETTNRIPEQDAEISA
-424 ELQKRLKELEGQQ
+424 LQKRLKELEAQQ
-437 EVQYHEGVIIDVS
+437 TQYFDGVIIDVS
-450 EFQGDIDWSKVVQSG
+450 EFQGNIDWSKVAASG
-465 LALAIVRVQSGANYV
+465 LALAIVRVQYGANRADLTYQQ
-480 DKKHVNNLKA
+480 NLSA
-490 LRSLDANYA
+490 LGNIGANYA
-499 VYSYVQAGTVDEAV
+499 VYSYMTASDTASAER
-513 QEAQN
+513 EAQA
-518 LYDRTQSVVSGRS
+518 LYTRTQQASNGKQ
-531 PRFYMLDVEK
+531 PRFYMIDVEETTG
-541 ANGSDMRGVI
+541 NDMRGIV
-551 EAYMNKLNSLGVPDN
+551 EAYMNKLNSLGVADN

-572 ANQLYSQLN
+572 ANHLYSSFN

-586 AGSIVLP
+586 AGSIMIP

-600 DHDYDLWQYTSS
+600 DHAYDLWQYTSS
-612 GSVSGITG
+612 GSVSGING
-620 NVDMNKDYSNRF
+620 NVDMSKNYSDRF
-632 KERYL
+632 KTQYL

>member
-11 SDQVGEVLHDPRNYG
+11 NDQVGEVLHEPRNYG

-37 FNGVST
+37 FNGIST
-43 ASFTITMKNSLYR
+43 ASFTITMQNSLYR
-56 QAEAIANLVK
+56 QSEAIANLVK
-66 VIDTNTG
+66 VVDTNTG
-73 KVAFDG
+73 KVVFDG
-79 RVVKIDGAF
+79 RVVKIDGSF
-88 SGSHTQTLQCE
+88 SGSHTQVLQCE
-99 DCLAYLHD
+99 DCLAFLHD
-107 STQVYRKVQNTSIR
+107 STQVYRKVQDTTIR

-142 LGRVTVV
+142 LGRVTVT

-170 DKLVSRLGGFLIWN
+170 DKLVSRLGGFLIWH

-238 GQTEQSSDD
+238 EQTEQSSDD

-263 IRYLDDSALIG
+263 IRYLDDTALIG

-286 DVKVPSILKSKGQ
+286 NVKVPSILKSKGQ

-320 LLDKTYKSFEM
+320 LLDNAYKSFEM

-367 GTKNQ
+367 GTKNR

-380 YQAAMQYAEQ
+380 YQAAMQYAQQ

-409 VETTNRIPEQDAEIA
+409 LEVTNRIPEQDKEIA
-424 ELQKRLKELEGQQ
+424 DLQARLKELESQQ
-437 EVQYHEGVIIDVS
+437 SQFFDGAIVDVS
-450 EFQGDIDWSKVVQSG
+450 EFQGDIDWNKVNSAG
-465 LALAIVRVQSGANYV
+465 LALAIVRVQYGANRADLKYQR
-480 DKKHVNNLKA
+480 NLSA
-490 LRSLDANYA
+490 LGNLGANYA
-499 VYSYVQAGTVDEAV
+499 VYSYMTASDTASAEN
-513 QEAQN
+513 EAQA
-518 LYDRTQSVVSGRS
+518 LYTRTQQASNGKQ
-531 PRFYMLDVEK
+531 PRFYMIDVEETT
-541 ANGSDMRGVI
+541 GSNMRGIV
-551 EAYMNKLNSLGVPDN
+551 EAYMNKLNSLGVPDS

-572 ANQLYSQLN
+572 ANQLYNSFN
-581 LNVGR
+581 LNVSR
-586 AGSIVLP
+586 AGSIMIP

-600 DHDYDLWQYTSS
+600 DHAYDLWQYTSS
-612 GSVSGITG
+612 GSVDGING
-620 NVDMNKDYSNRF
+620 NVDMSKNYSDRF
-632 KERYL
+632 KNQYL

>member
-11 SDQVGEVLHDPRNYG
+11 SDQVGEVLHEPRNYG

-43 ASFTITMKNSLYR
+43 ASFTITMQNSLYR
-56 QAEAIANLVK
+56 QSEAIANLVK

-73 KVAFDG
+73 KVALDG

-107 STQVYRKVQNTSIR
+107 STQVYRKVQNTTIR

-131 NRQVEPYKRFQ
+131 NRQVEAHKRFQ

-170 DKLVSRLGGFLIWN
+170 DKLVSRLGGFLTWY
-184 RDGNGQLVLE
+184 RDINGQLVLE

-233 SPIEQ
+233 STIEQ
-238 GQTEQSSDD
+238 DNTQQSSDD
-247 TAAAQPKT
+247 PAAAQPKT
-255 TIESVNNG
+255 TIETVNNG
-263 IRYLDDSALIG
+263 IRYLDDTALIS

-286 DVKVPSILKSKGQ
+286 NVKVPSILMSKGQ
-299 DYLQNQRVGLL
+299 EYLKNQRVGLL

-320 LLDKTYKSFEM
+320 LLDPTYKSFEM

-367 GTKNQ
+367 GTKNR

-380 YQAAMQYAEQ
+380 YQSAMQYAEQ

-409 VETTNRIPEQDAEIA
+409 LAVTNRIPEQDKEIA
-424 ELQKRLKELEGQQ
+424 DLQNRLKELETQQ
-437 EVQYHEGVIIDVS
+437 SQYFDGVIIDVS
-450 EFQGDIDWSKVVQSG
+450 EFQGDIDWSKVNASG
-465 LALAIVRVQSGANYV
+465 LALAIVRVQYGANRADLKYQ
-480 DKKHVNNLKA
+480 KNLSA
-490 LRSLDANYA
+490 LGNIGANYA
-499 VYSYVQAGTVDEAV
+499 VYSYMTASDTASAEI
-513 QEAQN
+513 EAQA
-518 LYDRTQSVVSGRS
+518 LYTRTQASNGKQ
-531 PRFYMLDVEK
+531 PRFYMIDVEETTG
-541 ANGSDMRGVI
+541 NDMRGIV
-551 EAYMNKLNSLGVPDN
+551 EAYMNKLNSLGVADN

-572 ANQLYSQLN
+572 ANHLYSSFN

-586 AGSIVLP
+586 AGSIMIP

-600 DHDYDLWQYTSS
+600 DYAYDLWQYTST
-612 GSVSGITG
+612 GTVSGISG
-620 NVDMNKDYSNRF
+620 NVDMSKNYSDRF
-632 KERYL
+632 KSQYL

>member
-11 SDQVGEVLHDPRNYG
+11 SDQVGEVLHEPRNYG

-43 ASFTITMKNSLYR
+43 ASFTITMQNSLYR

-107 STQVYRKVQNTSIR
+107 STQVYRKVQNTTIR

-131 NRQVEPYKRFQ
+131 NRQVESHKRFQ
-142 LGRVTVV
+142 LGRVTVS

-170 DKLVSRLGGFLIWN
+170 DKLVSRLGGFLIWH
-184 RDGNGQLVLE
+184 RDINGQLVLE

-233 SPIEQ
+233 SSIEQ

-263 IRYLDDSALIG
+263 IRYLDDTALIS

-286 DVKVPSILKSKGQ
+286 NVKVPSILKTKGQ
-299 DYLQNQRVGLL
+299 EYLQKQRVGLL

-320 LLDKTYKSFEM
+320 LLDPTYKSFEM

-336 IYDQFLGLV
+336 IHDQFLGLV

-367 GTKNQ
+367 GTKNR

-409 VETTNRIPEQDAEIA
+409 LTVTNRIPEQDKEIA
-424 ELQKRLKELEGQQ
+424 DLQNRLKELEAQQ
-437 EVQYHEGVIIDVS
+437 TQYFDGVIIDVS
-450 EFQGDIDWSKVVQSG
+450 EFQGNIDWSKVNASG
-465 LALAIVRVQSGANYV
+465 LALAIVRVQYGANRADLTYQ
-480 DKKHVNNLKA
+480 KNLST
-490 LRSLDANYA
+490 LGNIGANYA
-499 VYSYVQAGTVDEAV
+499 VYSYMTASDTASAER
-513 QEAQN
+513 EAQA
-518 LYDRTQSVVSGRS
+518 LYTRTQQASNGKQ
-531 PRFYMLDVEK
+531 PRFYMIDVEETTG
-541 ANGSDMRGVI
+541 NDMRGIV
-551 EAYMNKLNSLGVPDN
+551 EAYMNKLNSLGVADN

-572 ANQLYSQLN
+572 ANHLYSSFN

-586 AGSIVLP
+586 AGSIMIP

-600 DHDYDLWQYTSS
+600 DHAYDLWQYTSS
-612 GSVSGITG
+612 GSVSGING
-620 NVDMNKDYSNRF
+620 NVDMSKNYSDRF
-632 KERYL
+632 KTQYL

>member
-11 SDQVGEVLHDPRNYG
+11 NDQVGEVLHEPRNYG

-37 FNGVST
+37 FNGIST
-43 ASFTITMKNSLYR
+43 ASFTITMQNSLYR
-56 QAEAIANLVK
+56 QSEAIANLVK
-66 VIDTNTG
+66 VVDTNTG
-73 KVAFDG
+73 KVVFDG
-79 RVVKIDGAF
+79 RVVKIDGSF
-88 SGSHTQTLQCE
+88 SGSHTQVLQCE
-99 DCLAYLHD
+99 DCLAFLHD
-107 STQVYRKVQNTSIR
+107 STQVYRKVQDTTIR

-142 LGRVTVV
+142 LGRVTVT

-170 DKLVSRLGGFLIWN
+170 DKLVSRLGGFLIWH

-238 GQTEQSSDD
+238 ENTQQSSDD

-263 IRYLDDSALIG
+263 IRYLDDTALIG
-274 RFGIIQKAVEWN
+274 RFGIIQKAVEWTN
-286 DVKVPSILKSKGQ
+286 VKVPSILKSKGQ
-299 DYLQNQRVGLL
+299 EYLQNQRVGLL

-320 LLDKTYKSFEM
+320 LLDPTYKSFEM

-367 GTKNQ
+367 GTKNR

-380 YQAAMQYAEQ
+380 YQAAMQYAQQ

-409 VETTNRIPEQDAEIA
+409 LEATNRIPEQDKEIA
-424 ELQKRLKELEGQQ
+424 DLQARLKELESQQ
-437 EVQYHEGVIIDVS
+437 SQFFDGAIVDVS
-450 EFQGDIDWSKVVQSG
+450 EFQGDIDWNKVNSAG
-465 LALAIVRVQSGANYV
+465 LALAIVRVQYGANRADLKYQR
-480 DKKHVNNLKA
+480 NLSA
-490 LRSLDANYA
+490 LGNLGANYA
-499 VYSYVQAGTVDEAV
+499 VYSYMTASDTASAEN
-513 QEAQN
+513 EAQA
-518 LYDRTQSVVSGRS
+518 LYTRTQQASNGKQ
-531 PRFYMLDVEK
+531 PRFYMIDVEETT
-541 ANGSDMRGVI
+541 GSNMCGIV
-551 EAYMNKLNSLGVPDN
+551 EAYMNKLNSLGVPDS

-572 ANQLYSQLN
+572 ANQLYNSFN
-581 LNVGR
+581 LNVSR
-586 AGSIVLP
+586 AGSIMIP

-600 DHDYDLWQYTSS
+600 DHAYDLWQYTSS
-612 GSVSGITG
+612 GSVIGING
-620 NVDMNKDYSNRF
+620 NVDMSKNYSDRF
-632 KERYL
+632 KNQYL

>member
-11 SDQVGEVLHDPRNYG
+11 SDQVGEVLHEPRNYG

-43 ASFTITMKNSLYR
+43 ASFTITMQNNLYR
-56 QAEAIANLVK
+56 QSEAIANLVK

-73 KVAFDG
+73 KVVFDG
-79 RVVKIDGAF
+79 RVVKIDGSF

-99 DCLAYLHD
+99 DCLAFLHD
-107 STQVYRKVQNTSIR
+107 STQVYRKVQNTTIR

-142 LGRVTVV
+142 LGRVTVI

-170 DKLVSRLGGFLIWN
+170 DKLVSRLGGFLIWH
-184 RDGNGQLVLE
+184 RDGNDQLVLE

-238 GQTEQSSDD
+238 EQTEQSSDD
-247 TAAAQPKT
+247 TAAAQPKS
-255 TIESVNNG
+255 TIETVNNG
-263 IRYLDDSALIG
+263 IRYLDDTALMN

-286 DVKVPSILKSKGQ
+286 NVKVPSILMSKGQ
-299 DYLQNQRVGLL
+299 EYLKNQRVGLL
-310 TWSVDVVDIS
+310 TWSVEVVDIS
-320 LLDKTYKSFEM
+320 LLDPTYKSFEM

-367 GTKNQ
+367 GTKNR

-380 YQAAMQYAEQ
+380 YQSAMQYAEQ

-399 NDLKNRIKEL
+399 NDLKSRIKEL
-409 VETTNRIPEQDAEIA
+409 LTVTNRIPEQDKEIA
-424 ELQKRLKELEGQQ
+424 DLQQRLKELEAQQ
-437 EVQYHEGVIIDVS
+437 AQYFDGVIIDVS
-450 EFQGDIDWSKVVQSG
+450 EFQGDIDWNRVNNTG
-465 LALAIVRVQSGANYV
+465 LALAIVRVQYGANRADLKYQR
-480 DKKHVNNLKA
+480 NLSA
-490 LRSLDANYA
+490 LGNLGANYA
-499 VYSYVQAGTVDEAV
+499 VYSYMTASDTASAER
-513 QEAQN
+513 EAQA
-518 LYDRTQSVVSGRS
+518 LYTRTQQAINGKQ
-531 PRFYMLDVEK
+531 PRFYMIDVEETTG
-541 ANGSDMRGVI
+541 NDMRGIV
-551 EAYMNKLNSLGVPDN
+551 EAYMDKLNILGVPDN
-566 KIVLYI
+566 RIVLYI
-572 ANQLYSQLN
+572 AHHLYNSFN

-586 AGSIVLP
+586 AGSIMIP
-593 AYRSTPP
+593 AYRATPP

-612 GSVSGITG
+612 GSVSGING
-620 NVDMNKDYSNRF
+620 NVDMSKNYSDRF
-632 KERYL
+632 KTQYL

>member
-11 SDQVGEVLHDPRNYG
+11 GDQVGEVLHEPRNYG

-37 FNGVST
+37 FNGIST
-43 ASFTITMKNSLYR
+43 ASFTITMQNSLYR
-56 QAEAIANLVK
+56 QSEAIANLVK
-66 VIDTNTG
+66 VIDTSTG
-73 KVAFDG
+73 KVVFDG
-79 RVVKIDGAF
+79 RVVKIDGSF

-131 NRQVEPYKRFQ
+131 NRQVESYKRFQ

-170 DKLVSRLGGFLIWN
+170 DKLVGRLGGFLIWH
-184 RDGNGQLVLE
+184 RDSNGQLVLE

-209 GKNLKSAKREYDVRD
+209 GKNLKSAKREYDVRE

-238 GQTEQSSDD
+238 EQNEQSSDD

-263 IRYLDDSALIG
+263 IRYLDDTALIS

-286 DVKVPSILKSKGQ
+286 NVKVPSILMSKGQ
-299 DYLQNQRVGLL
+299 EYLQKQRVGLL
-310 TWSVDVVDIS
+310 TWSVEVVDIS
-320 LLDKTYKSFEM
+320 LLDPTYRSFEM

-336 IYDQFLGLV
+336 IHDQFLGLV

-367 GTKNQ
+367 GTKNR

-409 VETTNRIPEQDAEIA
+409 LTVTNRIPEQDKEIA
-424 ELQKRLKELEGQQ
+424 DLQNRLKELEAQQ
-437 EVQYHEGVIIDVS
+437 TQYFDGVIIDVS
-450 EFQGDIDWSKVVQSG
+450 EFQGDIDWSIVNASG
-465 LALAIVRVQSGANYV
+465 LALAIVRVQYGANRADLKYQQ
-480 DKKHVNNLKA
+480 NLSA
-490 LRSLDANYA
+490 LGNIGANYA
-499 VYSYVQAGTVDEAV
+499 VYSYMNASDAASAEREA
-513 QEAQN
+513 EA
-518 LYDRTQSVVSGRS
+518 LYTRTQQASNGKQ
-531 PRFYMLDVEK
+531 PRFYMIDVEETTG
-541 ANGSDMRGVI
+541 NDMRGIV

-572 ANQLYSQLN
+572 ANHLYSSFN

-586 AGSIVLP
+586 AGSIMIP

-600 DHDYDLWQYTSS
+600 DHAYDLWQYTSS
-612 GSVSGITG
+612 GSVSGING
-620 NVDMNKDYSNRF
+620 NVDMSKNYSDRF
-632 KERYL
+632 KNQYL

>member
-11 SDQVGEVLHDPRNYG
+11 NDQVGEVLHEPRNYG

-37 FNGVST
+37 FNGIST

-56 QAEAIANLVK
+56 QSEAIANLVK
-66 VIDTNTG
+66 VVDTNTG
-73 KVAFDG
+73 NIVFDG
-79 RVVKIDGAF
+79 RVVKIDGSF
-88 SGSHTQTLQCE
+88 SGSHTQVLQCE
-99 DCLAYLHD
+99 DCLAFLHD
-107 STQVYRKVQNTSIR
+107 STQVYRKVQNTTIR

-142 LGRVTVV
+142 LGRVTVT

-170 DKLVSRLGGFLIWN
+170 DKLISRLGGFLIWY

-238 GQTEQSSDD
+238 EQTEQSSDD

-263 IRYLDDSALIG
+263 IRYLDDTALIS

-286 DVKVPSILKSKGQ
+286 NVKVPSILKSKGQ

-320 LLDKTYKSFEM
+320 LLDPTYKSFEM

-367 GTKNQ
+367 GTKNR

-380 YQAAMQYAEQ
+380 YQAAMQYAQQ

-409 VETTNRIPEQDAEIA
+409 LEVTNRIPEQDKEIA
-424 ELQKRLKELEGQQ
+424 DLQARLKELESQQ
-437 EVQYHEGVIIDVS
+437 SQFFDGVIVDVS
-450 EFQGDIDWSKVVQSG
+450 EFQGDIEWNKVNSAG
-465 LALAIVRVQSGANYV
+465 LALAIVRVQYGANRADLKYQRNLSAL
-480 DKKHVNNLKA
+480 VNI
-490 LRSLDANYA
+490 SANYA
-499 VYSYVQAGTVDEAV
+499 VYSYMTASDTASAEN
-513 QEAQN
+513 EAQA
-518 LYDRTQSVVSGRS
+518 LYTRTQQASNGKQ
-531 PRFYMLDVEK
+531 PRFYMIDVEETT
-541 ANGSDMRGVI
+541 GSNMRGIV

-572 ANQLYSQLN
+572 ANQLYDSFN
-581 LNVGR
+581 LNVSR
-586 AGSIVLP
+586 AGSIMIP

-600 DHDYDLWQYTSS
+600 DHAYDLWQYTSS
-612 GSVSGITG
+612 GSVSGING
-620 NVDMNKDYSNRF
+620 NVDMSKNYSDRF
-632 KERYL
+632 KNQYL

>member
-11 SDQVGEVLHDPRNYG
+11 SDQVGEVLHEPRNYG

-43 ASFTITMKNSLYR
+43 ASFTITMQNSLYR
-56 QAEAIANLVK
+56 QSEAIANLVR

-73 KVAFDG
+73 KVVFDG

-88 SGSHTQTLQCE
+88 SGSHTQMLQCE

-131 NRQVEPYKRFQ
+131 NRQVEPHKRFE

-170 DKLVSRLGGFLIWN
+170 DKLVSRLGGFLIWY

-209 GKNLKSAKREYDVRD
+209 GKNLKSAKRDYDVRD

-233 SPIEQ
+233 SSIEQ

-255 TIESVNNG
+255 TIETVNNG
-263 IRYLDDSALIG
+263 IRYLDDTALIN

-286 DVKVPSILKSKGQ
+286 NVKVPSILMSKGQ
-299 DYLQNQRVGLL
+299 EYLKNQRVGLL

-320 LLDKTYKSFEM
+320 LLDPTYKSFEM

-336 IYDQFLGLV
+336 IHDQFLGLV

-353 KLDITQPHKMSLTI
+353 KMDITQPHKMSLTI
-367 GTKNQ
+367 GTKNR

-409 VETTNRIPEQDAEIA
+409 LDVTNRIPEQDKEIA
-424 ELQKRLKELEGQQ
+424 DLQARLKELEGQQ
-437 EVQYHEGVIIDVS
+437 SQYYGGVIIDVS
-450 EFQGDIDWSKVVQSG
+450 EFQGDIDWNKVNSAG
-465 LALAIVRVQSGANYV
+465 LALAIVRVQYGANREDLKYQR
-480 DKKHVNNLKA
+480 NLSE
-490 LRSLDANYA
+490 LGNIGANYA
-499 VYSYVQAGTVDEAV
+499 VYSYMTASDTASAENEAQALYTRTQQAGNGK
-513 QEAQN
+513 Q
-518 LYDRTQSVVSGRS
+518 
-531 PRFYMLDVEK
+531 PRFYMIDVEETTG
-541 ANGSDMRGVI
+541 NDMRGIV
-551 EAYMNKLNSLGVPDN
+551 EAYMNKLNSLGVPDS

-572 ANQLYSQLN
+572 ANQLYNSFN

-586 AGSIVLP
+586 AGAIMIP

-600 DHDYDLWQYTSS
+600 DHAYDLWQYTSS
-612 GSVSGITG
+612 GSVSGING
-620 NVDMNKDYSNRF
+620 NVDMSKNYSDRF
-632 KERYL
+632 KNQYL